1 MACRSISRLRTVI
14 RRVGLLGLLAI
25 DLCPVALIVLVAPP
39 LCTTLSAQ
47 DLPSNT
53 DRPTPEEP
61 QTPVGTPASSTG
73 TGSEDTVA
81 AAKDAAQN
89 PLAST
94 ISVPFQN
101 NTFFNVG
108 PYRRTENGLIIEPV
122 IPFKLNENW
131 NLITRTILPVIYQ
144 PQVSPSQGSDFGLGN
159 INPQFFLSPARSGQ
173 IIWGGGPQLWLPT
186 ATNKTLGVNK
196 FGGGPAV
203 VALTKRGHWLVGTL
217 VGNVWAGTRGTH
229 YNQMTITP
237 LVFYNMQKGWYV
249 MYVAMI
255 TANWVGSATDRWTVP
270 VGAGFG
276 RVFKIGKQPVNARTQ
291 IFNNVLRP
299 NGGPAWTL
307 QTQVQFVFIK
317 K

>member
-1 MACRSISRLRTVI
+1 
-14 RRVGLLGLLAI
+14 LGLVAI
-25 DLCPVALIVLVAPP
+25 NLCPVALTVLLPTP
-39 LCTTLSAQ
+39 LCSTMSAQ
-47 DLPSNT
+47 DLPSNA
-53 DRPTPEEP
+53 DSPPEQP
-61 QTPVGTPASSTG
+61 QTPVVSPASSASTG

-81 AAKDAAQN
+81 AAVKDAAQN

-94 ISVPFQN
+94 ISVPLQN

-108 PYRRTENGLIIEPV
+108 PYRRTENGLLIQPV
-122 IPFKLNENW
+122 IPFKLTEDW
-131 NLITRTILPVIYQ
+131 NLITRTIVPVIYQ
-144 PQVSPSQGSDFGLGN
+144 PQSSPSQGSEFGLGN
-159 INPQFFLSPARSGQ
+159 INPQVFLSPARSGQ

-196 FGGGPAV
+196 FGGGPAA
-203 VALTKRGHWLVGTL
+203 VALTKRGHWLVGAL
-217 VGNVWAGTRGTH
+217 VGNVWAGTGGTH

-237 LVFYNMQKGWYV
+237 LVFYNIQKGWYV
-249 MYVAMI
+249 MYVANM
-255 TANWVGSATDRWTVP
+255 TANWVASADDRWTVP

-276 RVFKIGKQPVNARTQ
+276 RVFKVGKQPLNARAQ

-307 QTQVQFVFIK
+307 QTQLQFVFVK